1 MDKHRY
7 FVINKPYDMVSQF
20 ISTHD
25 LRLLGAMNFS
35 FPEGIHAIGR
45 LDKNSEG
52 LLLLTTNKKIT
63 RLLFQGKLP
72 HARKYLIQ
80 VRGIVT
86 EATLALLR
94 MGVSIEIKGGVQY
107 MTQPCDVS
115 IVEKPVKLFS
125 SGYELH
131 ERVPNSWL
139 EITLTEGKFH
149 QIRKMVSAVRHPCK
163 RLIRISIEDL
173 SLDGLMPG
181 EVRELGEEEFFQKL
195 KLQD

>member
-63 RLLFQGKLP
+63 RLLFQGKIP
-72 HARKYLIQ
+72 HSRKYLIQ
-80 VRGIVT
+80 VRGT
-86 EATLALLR
+86 LNEATLELLR
-94 MGVSIEIKGGVQY
+94 KGVSIEIKGGVQY

-115 IVEKPVKLFS
+115 IVEKPVNLFS

-131 ERVPNSWL
+131 ERVPSSWL

-163 RLIRISIEDL
+163 RLIRISIEDV

-181 EVRELGEEEFFQKL
+181 EVRELEEEEFFQKL
-195 KLQD
+195 KL

>member
-63 RLLFQGKLP
+63 RLLFQGKIP
-72 HARKYLIQ
+72 HSRKYLIQ
-80 VRGIVT
+80 VRGT
-86 EATLALLR
+86 LNEATLELLR
-94 MGVSIEIKGGVQY
+94 KGVSIEIKGGVQY

-115 IVEKPVKLFS
+115 IVEKPVNLFS

-131 ERVPNSWL
+131 ERVPSSWL
-139 EITLTEGKFH
+139 EIALTEGKFH

-163 RLIRISIEDL
+163 RLIRISIEDV

-181 EVRELGEEEFFQKL
+181 EVRELEEEEFFQKL
-195 KLQD
+195 KL

>member
-63 RLLFQGKLP
+63 RLLFQGKIP
-72 HARKYLIQ
+72 HSRKYLIQ
-80 VRGIVT
+80 VRGT
-86 EATLALLR
+86 LNEATLELLR
-94 MGVSIEIKGGVQY
+94 KGVSIEIKGGVQY

-115 IVEKPVKLFS
+115 IVEKPVNLFS

-131 ERVPNSWL
+131 ERVPSSWL
-139 EITLTEGKFH
+139 EISLTEGKFH

-163 RLIRISIEDL
+163 RLIRISIEDV

-181 EVRELGEEEFFQKL
+181 EVRELEEEEFFQKL
-195 KLQD
+195 KL

>member
-7 FVINKPYDMVSQF
+7 FVINKPYNMVSQF
-20 ISTHD
+20 ISTHP
-25 LRLLGAMNFS
+25 LRLLSSIIFS
-35 FPEGIHAIGR
+35 FPDGIHAIGR

-63 RLLFQGKLP
+63 RLLFQGKIP
-72 HARKYLIQ
+72 HSRKYLIQ
-80 VRGIVT
+80 VRGTVT
-86 EATLALLR
+86 EAALELLR
-94 MGVSIEIKGGVQY
+94 IGVSIEIKGGNQY
-107 MTQPCDVS
+107 TTKPCEVS
-115 IVEKPVKLFS
+115 IVEKPINLFS

-131 ERVPNSWL
+131 ERVPSSWL

-163 RLIRISIEDL
+163 RLIRISIEDI

-181 EVRELGEEEFFQKL
+181 EVFELEEEMFFEKL
-195 KLQD
+195 KLYQ